1 MTFWLF
7 FQICEERLSSQK
19 VEPGIPEHYRAVVRA
34 LVAEAVD
41 LSFFLNKVAEG
52 TKLVAQHSDL
62 LSSEQDLH
70 QLQTDD
76 WVKIFF

>member
-1 MTFWLF
+1 M
-7 FQICEERLSSQK
+7 
-19 VEPGIPEHYRAVVRA
+19 RA

-76 WVKIFF
+76 WVKRFFRVLLLFLCFKGLFGKLMKHFKEIIEYIL